1 MEKTS
6 IANKLGMIKDAPYDV
21 NDDVN
26 YLIKDMNKDEAIEII
41 KDFIHTIKQT
51 YPNIAFGSYAGGFC
65 TTERHEDKDKTYSN
79 SDKKRYICWP
89 SCNECAFEIM
99 DGYSLLNKALKVI
112 KGKNNEEI

>member
-41 KDFIHTIKQT
+41 KDFIHTI
-51 YPNIAFGSYAGGFC
+51 I
-65 TTERHEDKDKTYSN
+65 
-79 SDKKRYICWP
+79 
-89 SCNECAFEIM
+89 
-99 DGYSLLNKALKVI
+99 VI
-112 KGKNNEEI
+112 KKDIFVGPVVMNVLLK